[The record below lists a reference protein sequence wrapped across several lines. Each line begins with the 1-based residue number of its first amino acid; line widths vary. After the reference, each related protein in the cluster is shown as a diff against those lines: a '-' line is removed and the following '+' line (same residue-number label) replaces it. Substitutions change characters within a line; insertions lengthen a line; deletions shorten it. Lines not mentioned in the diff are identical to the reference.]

1 MDASVQTKQ
10 MNCEKLMLIRMSLNS
25 YKELLLEPNILYY
38 HKYLGIVTIFSSMQ
52 WVGSKMY
59 NELGVSSS

>member
-1 MDASVQTKQ
+1 MDASVHTKQ
-10 MNCEKLMLIRMSLNS
+10 MNWEKLMLNRMSLNW
-25 YKELLLEPNILYY
+25 ELFLEPNILCYY
-38 HKYLGIVTIFSSMQ
+38 KYLGIVTIFSSMQ

>member
-1 MDASVQTKQ
+1 MDASVHTKQ
-10 MNCEKLMLIRMSLNS
+10 MNWEKLMLNRISLNN
-25 YKELLLEPNILYY
+25 YKELFLEPNILCYY
-38 HKYLGIVTIFSSMQ
+38 KYLGIVTIFSSMQ